1 VEDTERTLRGSLS
14 VADLASR
21 GGRGKGKQ
29 AVGQSG
35 RSKERWEDI
44 QRSWDLVTEG
54 ADGSLAGTV
63 EGLLEAGKRKRYVA
77 LPLS

>member
-1 VEDTERTLRGSLS
+1 MLNETDIRLE
-14 VADLASR
+14 

-29 AVGQSG
+29 TVGQAG

-63 EGLLEAGKRKRYVA
+63 EGLLEAGKRKR
-77 LPLS
+77 